1 MSELYIFGDSILKGA
16 ICDDSMRLHLRKN
29 HSYPYLSDTGFQ
41 VNNKSKIGSTILN
54 GEAAVNNCFN
64 RIERTTT
71 VLVGFGGNDCS
82 FDWKNMFFDPDT
94 EKTPNV
100 APDQF
105 VSVYTD
111 TIKKIQGT
119 GATIFICNLPPIDAE
134 RHFEWIATQGPS
146 GAILEWL
153 GDIGMLYRWHEMY
166 NRFVEQIAGKT
177 GCKLLDIRSLFL
189 SNHNFKK
196 LIGKDGMHPTEEGY
210 NIIDKV
216 IAANLVTENPS
227 WAIGKI

>member
-16 ICDDSMRLHLRKN
+16 ICDDAMRLHLRKS
-29 HSYPYLSDTGFQ
+29 HSYPYLSDAGFQ
-41 VNNKSKIGSTILN
+41 VYNKAKIGSTIVN
-54 GEAAVNNCFN
+54 GEKAVNQYFDF
-64 RIERTTT
+64 IERNTT
-71 VLVGFGGNDCS
+71 VLMGFGGNDSS
-82 FDWKNMFFDPDT
+82 FDWKTMFFDPDT

-111 TIKKIQGT
+111 TIKKIQST
-119 GATIFICNLPPIDAE
+119 GATVIISNLPPIDAE
-134 RHFEWIATQGPS
+134 RHFEWISTQGPS
-146 GAILEWL
+146 WAIMEWL

-166 NRFVEQIAGKT
+166 NRLVEQIAEKT
-177 GCKLLDIRSLFL
+177 GCKLLDIRSPFL

-210 NIIDKV
+210 DLIDKV
-216 IAANLVTENPS
+216 IAENIVT
-227 WAIGKI
+227 AI

>member
-16 ICDDSMRLHLRKN
+16 ICDESMRLHLRKS

-41 VNNKSKIGSTILN
+41 VYNKAKIGSTIVN
-54 GEAAVNNCFN
+54 GEKAVNQYFDF
-64 RIERTTT
+64 IERNTT
-71 VLVGFGGNDCS
+71 VLMGFGGNDSS
-82 FDWKNMFFDPDT
+82 FDWKTMFFDPNT
-94 EKTPNV
+94 EKTPNA

-119 GATIFICNLPPIDAE
+119 GATVFICNLPPIDAE

-166 NRFVEQIAGKT
+166 NRLVEQIAEKT
-177 GCKLLDIRSLFL
+177 GGKLLDIRSPFL

-196 LIGKDGMHPTEEGY
+196 LIGRDGIHPTEEGY
-210 NIIDKV
+210 DLIDKV
-216 IAANLVTENPS
+216 IAANIITAN
-227 WAIGKI
+227 